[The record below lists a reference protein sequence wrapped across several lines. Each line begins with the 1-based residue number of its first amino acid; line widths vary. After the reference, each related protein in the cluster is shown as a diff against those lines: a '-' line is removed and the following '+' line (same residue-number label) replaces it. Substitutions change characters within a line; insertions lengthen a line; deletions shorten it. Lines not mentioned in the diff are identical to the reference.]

1 MTEETVDSRYFVF
14 LTTPGTETD
23 TQELET
29 NILLTVSSNLWKYV
43 VPIMMITGL
52 IGNSL
57 SFLVMMGRRFRKQTF
72 AVYFCALALAD
83 SYSLLNSLPRFW
95 YPTVTNI
102 HPTAHSDAICRF
114 STFSLYYSY
123 QVSSWVL
130 LCVTVERALAVA
142 FPLKTKHTFTRRKAV
157 ITLLIVSALLF
168 CYNCYILFYKD
179 GYLMEMEDG
188 TTVCGL
194 DVFYT
199 AKPFFKSHLW
209 MDVLLCSIIPFAFII
224 TSNIVIVKKVIESR
238 KLLSLPGKHR
248 KNVSTPSLK
257 MLLCVSS
264 MFIFFTLPLSIML
277 LYMQIYQVL
286 DVENDGVPSI
296 LWACAL
302 ILLYCNN
309 SLNFFLYCLTGRTF
323 RKQLVDYFTVC
334 RVSKP
339 TISSMLFS
347 SYYLKSIDN
356 AEIKQIPGAYIIP
369 VAFSQEPASTR
380 L

>member
-1 MTEETVDSRYFVF
+1 MSDRTTDLVF
-14 LTTPGTETD
+14 LTTPEAD
-23 TQELET
+23 REVEELET
-29 NILLTVSSNLWKYV
+29 DILLTVSRNLWKYAI
-43 VPIMMITGL
+43 PIMIFTGL

-83 SYSLLNSLPRFW
+83 SYSLLTSLPTYWIPR
-95 YPTVTNI
+95 VTNI
-102 HPTAHSDAICRF
+102 HPAAYSDTICRF
-114 STFSLYYSY
+114 SNFSLYYSY

-188 TTVCGL
+188 TTVCGV

-199 AKPFFKSHLW
+199 AKPFFKSHHW

-238 KLLSLPGKHR
+238 KLSALPGNQR
-248 KNVSTPSLK
+248 TNVSTPSLK

-277 LYMQIYQVL
+277 LYMQSYQVL
-286 DVENDGVPSI
+286 DVENDGLPSL
-296 LWACAL
+296 LWIVAL
-302 ILLYCNN
+302 IVLYGNN

-323 RKQLVDYFTVC
+323 RAQLKDYFRFC

-339 TISSMLFS
+339 TVSNMLSS
-347 SYYLKSIDN
+347 SYSLTSIN
-356 AEIKQIPGAYIIP
+356 NSEVQQIPGAYTIP
-369 VAFSQEPASTR
+369 VSFSQEPAESR